1 MSCIVRLLHAGRE
14 GTRCA
19 WVVHWLSESVPSWGG
34 KKSDFRISIVVVE
47 VKVDHS
53 LKRKHFRDRRKWSR
67 VCCSDSKINISVKT
81 GCA

>member
-47 VKVDHS
+47 VKVDHR
-53 LKRKHFRDRRKWSR
+53 LKGSILETEESGAGSAALTLKLTSQ
-67 VCCSDSKINISVKT
+67 
-81 GCA
+81 